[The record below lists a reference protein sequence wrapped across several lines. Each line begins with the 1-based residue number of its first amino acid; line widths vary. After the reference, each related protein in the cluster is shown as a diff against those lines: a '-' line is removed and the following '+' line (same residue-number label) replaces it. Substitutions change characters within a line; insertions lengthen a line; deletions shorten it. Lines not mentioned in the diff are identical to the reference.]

1 LFQWLCGT
9 TMALKFPETSAIV
22 AGGVGGPLVYFTV
35 TPFRNACTLGATN
48 PSAGMGEL
56 YKQVFSRGFVRG
68 WTGGIYP
75 SMFAC
80 PTFISLGPAYHAFN
94 SLVGTPGAV
103 VLASSMESAIL
114 YGAETCNA
122 QMAKNDK
129 APGTFKNVHPSF
141 KPFGP
146 GLSIHIARNILA
158 TAGLRIFCKPCTWV
172 IEKSTGQSN
181 HITTL
186 GGDFA
191 GNVISACMT
200 APVHQA
206 YGWMATTPE
215 VKDMSFAQKKD
226 GIVQFMK
233 EQYLVTTNGTTR
245 LSANVPRDLCM
256 RAVYV
261 ATLYTMYSTLERT
274 LIRCWPK

>member
-1 LFQWLCGT
+1 MPVQ
-9 TMALKFPETSAIV
+9 MPETSLLI
-22 AGGVGGPLVYFTV
+22 AGGVGGPVVYFTV

-48 PSAGMGEL
+48 PTAGMGSL
-56 YKQVFSRGFVRG
+56 YKQVFARGFTRG

-80 PTFISLGPAYHAFN
+80 PTFISLGPAYHVFKDNLGVPA
-94 SLVGTPGAV
+94 AV
-103 VLASSMESAIL
+103 CLASATESAIL
-114 YGAETCNA
+114 FGAETCNA

-129 APGTFKNVHPSF
+129 SPGTFKNVHPSY

-146 GLSIHIARNILA
+146 GLGIHVVRNILA
-158 TAGLRIFCKPCTWV
+158 TAGLRVFCQPCAWAL
-172 IEKSTGQSN
+172 EKAAGKSTN
-181 HITTL
+181 LTTL

-200 APVHQA
+200 APVHQL
-206 YGWMATTPE
+206 YGYVVTTPE
-215 VKDMSFAQKKD
+215 LQTMAGAEKRAAMTKFLKD
-226 GIVQFMK
+226 
-233 EQYLVTTNGTTR
+233 QYLVVGENGASR
-245 LSANVPRDLCM
+245 LSANVPRDLAM

-274 LIRCWPK
+274 MIRVWPTLF